1 MTTYVITVAIHFV
14 LFTGWYL
21 VQEAARRFAR
31 RHPELG
37 PAREEGGGCAGGC
50 GGCGLSGS
58 CASRPGD

>member
-1 MTTYVITVAIHFV
+1 MTTYVLTVAILFV

-37 PAREEGGGCAGGC
+37 PAKEEGGGCAGGC
-50 GGCGLSGS
+50 CSCNLAGGCD
-58 CASRPGD
+58 SRPRH